1 MKRLG
6 QFFHLFTRRSR
17 VSTVAIAFLLFSSP
31 CFASE
36 PVPVEEVLQRVGKRV
51 EDFLRRFYEVKC
63 TELVSQ
69 AKLGKDGKVL
79 HKEESVFDYLM
90 MMQVVGDELKVEESR
105 LAQREAEHTRN
116 MPMLVTNGFSTLLL
130 VFHPYY
136 QGSFEFARLDDEEA
150 EGKRWLRVRF
160 QHIQGKRSPAVLLLR
175 GREYPLELAGSAWID
190 SETGVIAKIHAGL
203 KTGLED
209 VGLRSFRSEVRYAPY
224 YPPVPFEEAA
234 PQEYWLPALATI
246 DVQTPRQHWRN
257 IHRFTDYKQYSVS
270 VKSSVP
276 RQP

>member
-17 VSTVAIAFLLFSSP
+17 VSTVAIALLLFSSP

-36 PVPVEEVLQRVGKRV
+36 PVPVEEVLQRVGKQV
-51 EDFLRRFYEVKC
+51 EDFLRQLYQVKC

-69 AKLGKDGKVL
+69 TKLGKDGRVL

-90 MMQVVGDELKVEESR
+90 MLQMVGDELKVEESR
-105 LAQREAEHTRN
+105 LAQREAGHAPN
-116 MPMLVTNGFSTLLL
+116 MPMLVTKGFATLLL
-130 VFHPYY
+130 TFHPYY
-136 QGSFEFARLDDEEA
+136 QGSFEFARLDDENVD
-150 EGKRWLRVRF
+150 GKWQMRLRF

-175 GREYPLELAGSAWID
+175 GREYPLELAGTAWID
-190 SETGVIAKIHAGL
+190 PETGVIAKIHAGI

-209 VGLRSFRSEVRYAPY
+209 VGLRSFRSEVRYSPY
-224 YPPVPFEEAA
+224 YPPVPFGANA
-234 PQEYWLPALATI
+234 PQAYWLPALATI

-270 VKSSVP
+270 VKSSIP